1 MAEFIAEDNAC
12 GQNLLQLVAV
22 GNAIVAELLR
32 LKDYIPDVFWYEIS
46 KQLCRTLTN
55 IKQISIFR
63 LKKVDGKNKFAD
75 IVFDFS
81 YFEKLD
87 ANEKRIED
95 DPVRQAI

>member
-1 MAEFIAEDNAC
+1 MSFGMNS
-12 GQNLLQLVAV
+12 QKLSQ
-22 GNAIVAELLR
+22 EL
-32 LKDYIPDVFWYEIS
+32 S
-46 KQLCRTLTN
+46 K
-55 IKQISIFR
+55 IKRIFIFR

-95 DPVRQAI
+95 DPVSQVI